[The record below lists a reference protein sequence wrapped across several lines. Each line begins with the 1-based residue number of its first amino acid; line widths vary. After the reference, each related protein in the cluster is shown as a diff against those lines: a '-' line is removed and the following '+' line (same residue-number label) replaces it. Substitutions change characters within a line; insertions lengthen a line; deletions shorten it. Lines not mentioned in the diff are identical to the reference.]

1 MPKKNITPPSG
12 PDRDA
17 SSNPPSDTP
26 ETEYYDPDMH
36 YPPEPE
42 EEDDGA
48 ADAVD
53 GSTNQRLR
61 EMMDRNF
68 IEYASYVIKDRAIP
82 DVDDG
87 LKPVQRRILWTLHE
101 KDNGTFHKVANI
113 IGETMK
119 YHPHGDASIGDALV
133 NLANKECFI
142 DKQGSFGDI
151 ILGTPAAAP
160 RYIECRLSKL
170 GRDVLFNDDITM
182 LVDSYDS
189 RNKEPVCFPSK
200 IPTLLLMGT
209 NGLAVGTRTM
219 IFPHNFNELLRAQIS
234 ILKGEPFHIY
244 PDFPQGGIMDVSEYQ
259 DGLGKIVLRARIV
272 AEKHDI
278 VIKEIHAAT
287 DTSKLMDSIESAVNK
302 SRIKISSFHDY
313 TANDQVNIELS
324 LQRGYSPEKA
334 INALYTYTDC
344 QMSVSCTYMVICDNR
359 PVRMSASDIL
369 RRNTQKLVQ
378 YLTWELQLAAAKCID
393 RILGRTLAQIFIEEK
408 IYKKIETCKSKDAMI
423 EAVRTGLE
431 KFKDEWL
438 PLVQA
443 LYGAIEAGPHITPP
457 APAEAA
463 RIAQLAQG
471 IIPDSEVERLVEIP
485 IRRIAAFE
493 IDRNRE
499 EIAGLQKELHEAEK
513 NLKHIK
519 QYAIRYIE
527 GLLEK
532 YGHLFPRR
540 TEIRLEPFAKID
552 KSVAALSNIRV
563 GWDKKNCYIG
573 TSVKSEDI
581 VLCNE
586 FDHLLCVER
595 SGDFKVID
603 IPDKIFIDRL
613 FEFRRYDKTT
623 VFGVVYSEKKTGRAF
638 FKRTRIGQFIKDREY
653 RIIPDGCRLEL
664 ITPRPNAIYEIKV
677 DTPIRAKQIQQISL
691 MDAPERSPKA
701 GGILIS
707 PRKLLKIT
715 FVRLLDES
723 DAAPEPELV
732 EVPPDDNGGGDN
744 GNGGGDGNGS
754 VPEPASVVEAAKPAP
769 VANPPEAKPSP
780 VEPVPPADAAPQIE
794 AEPEAKPA
802 KRRVL
807 PKKDAGSASPA
818 SSKVKKQPEP
828 KLAVEAKKA
837 PEPKPAVEAKKTAE
851 PKPAVEAKKAP
862 EPKPAVEA
870 KMTPEPKPVVKTVP
884 TVKPAPQQSVP
895 AAEPEKKPEPSAP
908 IAEPEKKPE
917 NNTDSSKR
925 SVETEREE
933 DSWDV
938 QPDLGF

>member
-12 PDRDA
+12 PDRE
-17 SSNPPSDTP
+17 SSANPPSDTP

-42 EEDDGA
+42 DEDDGSSDA
-48 ADAVD
+48 AVD
-53 GSTNQRLR
+53 ADPNQRLR

-87 LKPVQRRILWTLHE
+87 LKPVQRRILWTLYQ

-142 DKQGSFGDI
+142 EKQGSFGDI
-151 ILGTPAAAP
+151 ILGTSAAAP

-170 GRDVLFNDDITM
+170 GRDVLFNNDITTF
-182 LVDSYDS
+182 VDSYDS
-189 RNKEPVCFPSK
+189 RNKEPVCLPSK

-219 IFPHNFNELLRAQIS
+219 IFPHNFNELLQAQIS
-234 ILKGEPFHIY
+234 ILKGEPFQIY

-259 DGLGKIVLRARIV
+259 DGLGKIVLRARIEAV
-272 AEKHDI
+272 KHDI

-287 DTSKLMDSIESAVNK
+287 DTSKLMDSIEAAVNK

-408 IYKKIETCKSKDAMI
+408 IYKKIETCKSKEAMF

-431 KFKDEWL
+431 QFKDEWL

-457 APAEAA
+457 LPAEAA

-471 IIPDSEVERLVEIP
+471 VIPDSEIERLVEIP

-493 IDRNRE
+493 VDKNRE
-499 EIAGLQKELHEAEK
+499 EIAALQKDLREAEK

-519 QYAIRYIE
+519 QYTIKYIE

-552 KSVAALSNIRV
+552 KSVAALTNIRV

-573 TSVKSEDI
+573 TSVKSDDY

-595 SGDFKVID
+595 SGDFKVIG

-613 FEFRRYDKTT
+613 FEFRRYDKNT

-638 FKRTRIGQFIKDREY
+638 FKRTRIAQFIKDREY
-653 RIIPDGCRLEL
+653 RIVPEGCRLEL

-677 DTPIRAKQIQQISL
+677 DTPIKAKQIQQISL

-715 FVRLLDES
+715 FVRLLDET

-732 EVPPDDNGGGDN
+732 DVPAEEEGGNLENGGNEGENN
-744 GNGGGDGNGS
+744 GSGGGS
-754 VPEPASVVEAAKPAP
+754 APETPPVEEAKPAP
-769 VANPPEAKPSP
+769 KNPPEPTP
-780 VEPVPPADAAPQIE
+780 VAPEQHEEPAAPE
-794 AEPEAKPA
+794 TPASEPETKQA
-802 KRRVL
+802 KRRSR
-807 PKKDAGSASPA
+807 PAKSAS
-818 SSKVKKQPEP
+818 
-828 KLAVEAKKA
+828 EAKSSSSA
-837 PEPKPAVEAKKTAE
+837 PAPAKEKPA
-851 PKPAVEAKKAP
+851 P
-862 EPKPAVEA
+862 
-870 KMTPEPKPVVKTVP
+870 KTVP
-884 TVKPAPQQSVP
+884 KVVPAKPQPAPKTTEAEMPQPAPKMTEIEKPQPAPVP
-895 AAEPEKKPEPSAP
+895 ETPEKAEPAP
-908 IAEPEKKPE
+908 AEPALEPEQKDETQPQPQKPSE
-917 NNTDSSKR
+917 P
-925 SVETEREE
+925 EREE
-933 DSWDV
+933 DLWDV

>member
-1 MPKKNITPPSG
+1 MPKKTITPPSG

-36 YPPEPE
+36 YPPE
-42 EEDDGA
+42 DDEPGDDESA
-48 ADAVD
+48 SDAVE
-53 GSTNQRLR
+53 TVPNQRLR

-101 KDNGTFHKVANI
+101 MDNGTFHKVANVV
-113 IGETMK
+113 GATMK

-151 ILGTPAAAP
+151 ILGTAAAAP

-170 GRDVLFNDDITM
+170 GRDVLFNNDITSF
-182 LVDSYDS
+182 VDSYDS
-189 RNKEPVCFPSK
+189 RNKEPVCLPSK

-234 ILKGEPFHIY
+234 ILKGEPFQIY
-244 PDFPQGGIMDVSEYQ
+244 PDFPQGGIMDVSDYQ
-259 DGLGKIVLRARIV
+259 DGMGKIVLRARIA

-278 VIKEIHAAT
+278 VISEIHAGT

-313 TANDQVNIELS
+313 TADDKVNIELS

-344 QMSVSCTYMVICDNR
+344 QMSLSCIYMVIRDNR

-369 RRNTQKLVQ
+369 RRNTEKLVQ
-378 YLTWELQLAAAKCID
+378 YLTWELQLVAAKCLD
-393 RILGRTLAQIFIEEK
+393 RILARTLAQIFIEEK
-408 IYKKIETCKSKDAMI
+408 IYKKIETCKTKEAMFQ
-423 EAVRTGLE
+423 AVRAGLE
-431 KFKDEWL
+431 QFRDEWL
-438 PLVQA
+438 PVVQE
-443 LYGAIEAGPHITPP
+443 LHNAIEKGPHIAEP

-463 RIAQLAQG
+463 RLAQLAQG
-471 IIPDSEVERLVEIP
+471 VIPDSEIERLVEIP

-493 IDRNRE
+493 VSRNRD
-499 EIAGLQKELHEAEK
+499 EIASLEKDLHEAEK

-519 QYAIRYIE
+519 QYTIKYIE
-527 GLLEK
+527 GLLAK
-532 YGHLFPRR
+532 YGDMFPRR

-573 TSVKSEDI
+573 TSVKSDDI

-623 VFGVVYSEKKTGRAF
+623 VFGVVYSEKKTGRAY
-638 FKRTRIGQFIKDREY
+638 FKRTRVASFIKDREY
-653 RIIPDGCRLEL
+653 RIIPEGCRLEL

-701 GGILIS
+701 GGVLIS

-715 FVRLLDES
+715 FVRLLDET

-732 EVPPDDNGGGDN
+732 EVPPEDNNG
-744 GNGGGDGNGS
+744 GNGGGGNGTPEGGGNGGAPAGPAIEGTAS
-754 VPEPASVVEAAKPAP
+754 VPEPA
-769 VANPPEAKPSP
+769 PETP
-780 VEPVPPADAAPQIE
+780 VEPEPAP
-794 AEPEAKPA
+794 EPEAKPA
-802 KRRVL
+802 VRRGRA
-807 PKKDAGSASPA
+807 KKETAPDSAPQVESKKAPETKPA
-818 SSKVKKQPEP
+818 APQPEVKKAPEAKP
-828 KLAVEAKKA
+828 AAPQTEAKKA
-837 PEPKPAVEAKKTAE
+837 PEAKPAAPQT
-851 PKPAVEAKKAP
+851 EAKKAP
-862 EPKPAVEA
+862 EAKQSAPAPKKEDKPSEKASSASTSTPAPASAPSPAPAPATDKPA
-870 KMTPEPKPVVKTVP
+870 
-884 TVKPAPQQSVP
+884 AP
-895 AAEPEKKPEPSAP
+895 
-908 IAEPEKKPE
+908 
-917 NNTDSSKR
+917 
-925 SVETEREE
+925 EREE